1 MKWQLEIELKCWR
14 YALESAED
22 SHEGIEG
29 VNLVALLREHQGC
42 RTQRGKR
49 DWSDLR
55 DGDDVLQHSAALLR
69 VDCHYDLRR
78 DVHRD
83 LRPREEAEYRK
94 EENYSSGTGRKQC
107 LRKSQMG

>member
-29 VNLVALLREHQGC
+29 VNLVALLREHQ
-42 RTQRGKR
+42 TQRGKR

-69 VDCHYDLRR
+69 VDCHYDLRS